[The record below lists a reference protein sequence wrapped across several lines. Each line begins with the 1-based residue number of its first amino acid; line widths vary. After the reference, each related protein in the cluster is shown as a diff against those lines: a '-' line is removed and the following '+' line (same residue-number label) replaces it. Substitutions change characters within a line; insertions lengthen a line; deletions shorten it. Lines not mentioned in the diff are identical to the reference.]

1 MRRILRGGT
10 ASCKLRR
17 MGEDRTTDIY
27 RVPAAGAAY
36 RRIARRKRRLATR
49 SRYPAPHRG
58 ERRMSKREVRRR
70 ALFWG
75 LVVAIGIVG
84 GYAFYKSRN
93 YTTGTDI
100 RPSPIDFK
108 DPIGR

>member
-1 MRRILRGGT
+1 M

-17 MGEDRTTDIY
+17 MGEERTTDIY
-27 RVPAAGAAY
+27 RAPARGATY

-49 SRYPAPHRG
+49 SPYPAPHRG

-70 ALFWG
+70 FLFWI

-84 GYAFYKSRN
+84 GYALYKSRN
-93 YTTGTDI
+93 FTTDTDT